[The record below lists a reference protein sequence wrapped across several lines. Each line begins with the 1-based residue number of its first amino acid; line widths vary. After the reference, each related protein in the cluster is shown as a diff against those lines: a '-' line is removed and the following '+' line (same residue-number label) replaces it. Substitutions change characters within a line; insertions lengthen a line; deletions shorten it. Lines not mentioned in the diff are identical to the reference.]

1 MTFCYLRGVFKIK
14 CDCFYS
20 SAHVYFSILVDLI
33 LYLSL
38 CLTKISCEDDFFI
51 QISSLVLGGPVHSL
65 PSLPPPYA
73 TMTCLRD
80 FVAELSRVRKSFDK
94 SKESAYRAFRDKS
107 LHKSTINTIINKV
120 KAGKNTND
128 QRHLKAKMTRRTQD
142 LIAAVASTVDKDAWV
157 TVQYLTLEIRCLL
170 AQFLPSCMGI

>member
-1 MTFCYLRGVFKIK
+1 
-14 CDCFYS
+14 
-20 SAHVYFSILVDLI
+20 
-33 LYLSL
+33 
-38 CLTKISCEDDFFI
+38 
-51 QISSLVLGGPVHSL
+51 
-65 PSLPPPYA
+65 
-73 TMTCLRD
+73 MTCLRD

-128 QRHLKAKMTRRTQD
+128 QRHLKAKMTKRTQD